1 MTNPFR
7 KIAPFLLFRS
17 AVFTILGLLLIA
29 RLLPALA
36 IENVGAAFNVGAAI
50 VGIGLLSAGVRDAVN
65 GIKYLTPLRPD
76 SISIAPIDA
85 AYGAGGGGK
94 AIPEGLIERDENPNE
109 ASHSL
114 TVQWLVRLMPSLAF
128 LPLPYIGVLSA
139 MLVALGLGVGGVLV
153 YVLLRTVLPTQL
165 GTATVASLLDW
176 YMTMYFL
183 LGIVFWAGISR
194 FGLRYALSFH
204 SFVVP
209 GRVIGIF
216 ISLLGASVIAA
227 FALSAAGTDAPSPPP
242 LGGFIALVLAGSL
255 LTLGS
260 AFGLVLLRAARS
272 PERFAVYRDDEFV
285 TVGMHPTDVINVI
298 KSYTGRIGAGLTLH
312 IGDWRPGFKEHTA
325 VHAGEFEARL
335 HAESAICYDE
345 NPARGSE
352 AGLGTLLAWS
362 GIVLTTLAGVLLWR
376 ASGQSFATVGD
387 ALATLQW
394 PVATFVFGTLL
405 YRLGIIPVAEMPW
418 SSVLLACHI
427 DGTFQ
432 AQGGMTLMNSGDQAL
447 KGNVMTS
454 ASVQL
459 RSAQIS
465 SIGLLQPGR
474 SKNAVVR
481 LIDRVTPSPEIAA
494 GVLERIREQAK
505 RMHAGTNHGP
515 AVAPALNVLPDNSTT
530 TEDSG
535 DVGNVVQLPRD

>member
-7 KIAPFLLFRS
+7 RIAPFLLFRG
-17 AVFTILGLLLIA
+17 AIFTALGLLLIA
-29 RLLPALA
+29 RLLPALT
-36 IENVGAAFNVGAAI
+36 IENVGTAFNPGAAV
-50 VGIGLLSAGVRDAVN
+50 VGIALLGAGMRDVVN

-85 AYGAGGGGK
+85 AYVSGAGGK

-109 ASHSL
+109 SAHSR
-114 TVQWLVRLMPSLAF
+114 TVHWLVRLMPSLAF
-128 LPLPYIGVLSA
+128 LPLPYIGVLSS
-139 MLVALGLGVGGVLV
+139 MLVALGLGVGGIVI
-153 YVLLRTVLPTQL
+153 YVLLRAVLPAQL

-183 LGIVFWAGISR
+183 LGIAFWAGISR

-209 GRVIGIF
+209 GRVKGIF
-216 ISLLGASVIAA
+216 VLLLGAAVIAA

-242 LGGFIALVLAGSL
+242 LGSFVALILAGSL
-255 LTLGS
+255 VTLGS
-260 AFGLVLLRAARS
+260 AFGLILLRASRS
-272 PERFAVYRDDEFV
+272 PDQFGVYRDDEFV
-285 TVGMHPTDVINVI
+285 TVGMHPTDVVNVI

-335 HAESAICYDE
+335 HAESAIRYDE

-376 ASGQSFATVGD
+376 ASGQSFASAGD
-387 ALATLQW
+387 VFGTLQW
-394 PVATFVFGTLL
+394 PIAIFVFGTLL
-405 YRLGIIPVAEMPW
+405 YRLGIIPVAELRW
-418 SSVLLACHI
+418 SSTLVACHI

-459 RSAQIS
+459 RSAQLS
-465 SIGLLQPGR
+465 SIGLLQPGH

-481 LIDRVTPSPEIAA
+481 LIDRVVPAPEIAA
-494 GVLERIREQAK
+494 GVLERIQEQAK
-505 RMHAGTNHGP
+505 RMQAGTTQGP
-515 AVAPALNVLPDNSTT
+515 AVTPTLARLPDETLAEEPDDT
-530 TEDSG
+530 
-535 DVGNVVQLPRD
+535 GNVVQLPRD